1 MRPEPWRG
9 PAVRGCCCRWAQ
21 RVCDPRAVRRPAST
35 RSPASPRTPPSPSR
49 RPASTRRP
57 ASPRAPANPP
67 GRPAFTRRPA
77 SPRTS
82 TSPPKETGLHKEP
95 GADELYE
102 ETGFHKEPSKPKDV
116 NKPLKPPDVT
126 DDHKNTLGIADVCN
140 GTQFWEDTNDHS
152 YREKRKFALNKIFE
166 AWLTWMIEEAEAA
179 SEESSDAETNR
190 Q

>member
-1 MRPEPWRG
+1 MLPVGAACLRSSRSEETGFYKEPSK
-9 PAVRGCCCRWAQ
+9 PKDATK
-21 RVCDPRAVRRPAST
+21 P
-35 RSPASPRTPPSPSR
+35 
-49 RPASTRRP
+49 
-57 ASPRAPANPP
+57 
-67 GRPAFTRRPA
+67 F
-77 SPRTS
+77 
-82 TSPPKETGLHKEP
+82 KETGFHKETSKP
-95 GADELYE
+95 KGASKPSRETGFHKETSKSKDVNKPPQGDRPSQGTGPDELYE